1 MSRRAGWA
9 GAGERSGRRGHCR
22 AGRRRSTGTCGPAV
36 RATGRPRA
44 RPAARP
50 VRQAPALVREGLLQ
64 EVVDVLRPP
73 ARPLR
78 RRLLVA
84 DHRRALRAPQR
95 WCRTG
100 DGDDVDALDPPRPLQ
115 GLARR
120 EEATRRVRV
129 QVDEDGQV
137 LALEVDARV
146 GVRQRRRRLPGR
158 RAEGRRHP
166 QLAVVGAPDDG
177 AGVRVQQA
185 GRVDLPVDAVARGA
199 GPDPGGRSRRLVF
212 RRRPRGQGDVRPA
225 DLLQDL
231 LPASGGDRVRQVVA
245 EAVELEQLVGVPALP
260 VRIRLDGLQ
269 VLTLA
274 QPGEHIAQNDTQAA
288 LGGLVGPPLK
298 HAPGELGDGGR
309 MPVQQDAR
317 EPAGPEALGRLRP
330 QRQGGEL
337 DGEEVAVRPGDRR
350 ADGGRP
356 VAAHPQPLG
365 HPVQAPRRRRG
376 AREPRRGDGDGRR
389 HCNRRGRI
397 GRGPARSGPAGGQ
410 QVAGGRDDLVPVDEL
425 DP

>member
-1 MSRRAGWA
+1 M
-9 GAGERSGRRGHCR
+9 
-22 AGRRRSTGTCGPAV
+22 
-36 RATGRPRA
+36 
-44 RPAARP
+44 
-50 VRQAPALVREGLLQ
+50 
-64 EVVDVLRPP
+64 
-73 ARPLR
+73 
-78 RRLLVA
+78 
-84 DHRRALRAPQR
+84 
-95 WCRTG
+95 
-100 DGDDVDALDPPRPLQ
+100 
-115 GLARR
+115 
-120 EEATRRVRV
+120 
-129 QVDEDGQV
+129 
-137 LALEVDARV
+137 
-146 GVRQRRRRLPGR
+146 RQRRRRLPGR

-389 HCNRRGRI
+389 RDRRCRI
-397 GRGPARSGPAGGQ
+397 GRGWSGRAGKGLVADTQEVRLGSARSGPAGGQ

-425 DP
+425 DPQRDLIGVEAAAQVTGRNVPVDAQAGAQSAAVDGQGRMHQVLAGLDPSRGDEELAVVQPQGDVVQ